1 MRTSFEVLF
10 VLSMIVP
17 PAAVVVGMAILFG
30 ALRASGRGR
39 ARHTAAAHPEGIA
52 LGHPVGH

>member
-1 MRTSFEVLF
+1 MKTAFEVLF
-10 VLSMIVP
+10 MISMIVP
-17 PAAVVVGMAILFG
+17 PAAVVVGMGVLFG

-52 LGHPVGH
+52 LAHPVGH